1 MKKREREAILE
12 LIPTLIPDIQY
23 ESDLIQ
29 ILTGKYGY
37 RNIRIGDVRKLL
49 SQLNIT
55 LNADSKKEKEVVK
68 KEPKKRERRILTK
81 DELLKKSE
89 DRKVNYQDVITL
101 LISKDHKFS
110 YRDIANICNDLNID
124 FDNVAQNNIN
134 KINARAQ
141 NNTLHGNGDNR

>member
-12 LIPTLIPDIQY
+12 LIPTLMPDIQY

-89 DRKVNYQDVITL
+89 DRKVKYQDVITL
-101 LISKDHKFS
+101 LISDDHKLS
-110 YRDIANICNDLNID
+110 YRDIANICNVSTGTVARVKKEFIDNID
-124 FDNVAQNNIN
+124 
-134 KINARAQ
+134 R
-141 NNTLHGNGDNR
+141 

>member
-23 ESDLIQ
+23 ESELIQ

-89 DRKVNYQDVITL
+89 DRKVKYQDVITL
-101 LISKDHKFS
+101 LISEDHKLS
-110 YRDIANICNDLNID
+110 YKDIAKICDVSTGTVARVKKEFIDNID
-124 FDNVAQNNIN
+124 
-134 KINARAQ
+134 R
-141 NNTLHGNGDNR
+141 

>member
-81 DELLKKSE
+81 EELLKKSE
-89 DRKVNYQDVITL
+89 DRKVKYQDVITL
-101 LISKDHKFS
+101 LISEDHKFS
-110 YRDIANICNDLNID
+110 YRDIANICNVSTGTVARVKKEFIDNID
-124 FDNVAQNNIN
+124 
-134 KINARAQ
+134 R
-141 NNTLHGNGDNR
+141 

>member
-1 MKKREREAILE
+1 MKKIEREAILE
-12 LIPTLIPDIQY
+12 LIPMLIPDIQY

-89 DRKVNYQDVITL
+89 DRKVKYQDVITL

-110 YRDIANICNDLNID
+110 YRDIANICNVSTGTVARVKKEFIDNID
-124 FDNVAQNNIN
+124 
-134 KINARAQ
+134 R
-141 NNTLHGNGDNR
+141 

>member
-12 LIPTLIPDIQY
+12 LIPTLMPDIQY
-23 ESDLIQ
+23 ESELIQ

-55 LNADSKKEKEVVK
+55 LNADSKKKKDTVK

-81 DELLKKSE
+81 EELLKKSE
-89 DRKVNYQDVITL
+89 DRKVKYQDIIAL
-101 LISKDHKFS
+101 LISKDYKLS
-110 YRDIANICNDLNID
+110 YKDIAKICDVSTGTVARVKKEFIDNID
-124 FDNVAQNNIN
+124 
-134 KINARAQ
+134 R
-141 NNTLHGNGDNR
+141 

>member
-68 KEPKKRERRILTK
+68 KEPKKIERRILTK

-89 DRKVNYQDVITL
+89 DRKVKYQDVITL
-101 LISKDHKFS
+101 LISEDHKFL
-110 YRDIANICNDLNID
+110 YRDIANICNVSTGTVARVKKEFIDNID
-124 FDNVAQNNIN
+124 
-134 KINARAQ
+134 R
-141 NNTLHGNGDNR
+141 

>member
-89 DRKVNYQDVITL
+89 DRKVKYQDVITL
-101 LISKDHKFS
+101 LISEDHKFL
-110 YRDIANICNDLNID
+110 YRDIANICNVSTGTVARVKKEFIDNID
-124 FDNVAQNNIN
+124 
-134 KINARAQ
+134 R
-141 NNTLHGNGDNR
+141 

>member
-1 MKKREREAILE
+1 MKKIEREAILE
-12 LIPTLIPDIQY
+12 LIPILIPDIQY

-68 KEPKKRERRILTK
+68 KEPKKRERKILTK

-89 DRKVNYQDVITL
+89 DRKVKYQDVITL
-101 LISKDHKFS
+101 LISEDHKFS
-110 YRDIANICNDLNID
+110 YRDIANICNVSTGTVARVKKEFIDNID
-124 FDNVAQNNIN
+124 
-134 KINARAQ
+134 R
-141 NNTLHGNGDNR
+141 

>member
-12 LIPTLIPDIQY
+12 LIPTLMPDIQY

-55 LNADSKKEKEVVK
+55 LNADSKKEKEAVK

-81 DELLKKSE
+81 EELLKKSE
-89 DRKVNYQDVITL
+89 DRKVKYQDLIAL
-101 LISKDHKFS
+101 LISKDYKLS
-110 YRDIANICNDLNID
+110 YKDIASICDVSTGTVARVKKEFIDNID
-124 FDNVAQNNIN
+124 
-134 KINARAQ
+134 R
-141 NNTLHGNGDNR
+141 

>member
-1 MKKREREAILE
+1 MKKRERETILE
-12 LIPTLIPDIQY
+12 LIPILIPDIQY

-81 DELLKKSE
+81 EELLKKSE
-89 DRKVNYQDVITL
+89 DRKVKYQDIIAL
-101 LISKDHKFS
+101 LISKDYKLS
-110 YRDIANICNDLNID
+110 YKDIANICDVSTGTVARVKKEFIDNID
-124 FDNVAQNNIN
+124 RKGQ
-134 KINARAQ
+134 
-141 NNTLHGNGDNR
+141 LYL

>member
-1 MKKREREAILE
+1 MKNREREAILE

-23 ESDLIQ
+23 ESELIQ

-89 DRKVNYQDVITL
+89 DRKVKYQDVITL
-101 LISKDHKFS
+101 LISEDHKLS
-110 YRDIANICNDLNID
+110 YKDIAKICDVSTGTVARVKKEFIDNID
-124 FDNVAQNNIN
+124 
-134 KINARAQ
+134 R
-141 NNTLHGNGDNR
+141 

>member
-1 MKKREREAILE
+1 M
-12 LIPTLIPDIQY
+12 IPTLIPDIQY
-23 ESDLIQ
+23 ESELIQ

-37 RNIRIGDVRKLL
+37 RDIRIGDVRKLL

-89 DRKVNYQDVITL
+89 YRKVKYQDVITL
-101 LISKDHKFS
+101 LISEDHKFS
-110 YRDIANICNDLNID
+110 YRGIANICNVSTGTVARVKKEFIDNID
-124 FDNVAQNNIN
+124 
-134 KINARAQ
+134 R
-141 NNTLHGNGDNR
+141 

>member
-1 MKKREREAILE
+1 MKKREREPILE

-23 ESDLIQ
+23 ESELIQ

-68 KEPKKRERRILTK
+68 KEPKKIERRILTK

-89 DRKVNYQDVITL
+89 DRKVKYQDVITL
-101 LISKDHKFS
+101 LISEDHKFL
-110 YRDIANICNDLNID
+110 YRDIANICNVSTGTVARVKKEFIDNID
-124 FDNVAQNNIN
+124 
-134 KINARAQ
+134 R
-141 NNTLHGNGDNR
+141 

>member
-37 RNIRIGDVRKLL
+37 RNIRICDVRKLL

-89 DRKVNYQDVITL
+89 DRKVKYQDVITL
-101 LISKDHKFS
+101 LISEDHKFS
-110 YRDIANICNDLNID
+110 YRDIANICNVSTGTVARVKKEFIDNID
-124 FDNVAQNNIN
+124 
-134 KINARAQ
+134 R
-141 NNTLHGNGDNR
+141 

>member
-1 MKKREREAILE
+1 MKKRERETILE

-89 DRKVNYQDVITL
+89 DRKVKYQDVITL

-110 YRDIANICNDLNID
+110 YRDIANICNVSTGTVARVKKEFIDNID
-124 FDNVAQNNIN
+124 
-134 KINARAQ
+134 R
-141 NNTLHGNGDNR
+141 

>member
-1 MKKREREAILE
+1 MKKKEREEILE
-12 LIPTLIPDIQY
+12 LIPTLMPDIQY

-55 LNADSKKEKEVVK
+55 LNADSKKENEAVK

-81 DELLKKSE
+81 EELLKKSG
-89 DRKVNYQDVITL
+89 DRKVKYQDLIAL
-101 LISKDHKFS
+101 LISKDYKLS
-110 YRDIANICNDLNID
+110 YKDIAKICDVSTGTVARVKKEFIDNID
-124 FDNVAQNNIN
+124 
-134 KINARAQ
+134 R
-141 NNTLHGNGDNR
+141 

>member
-1 MKKREREAILE
+1 MKKIEREAILE
-12 LIPTLIPDIQY
+12 LIPMLIPDIQY

-29 ILTGKYGY
+29 MLTGKYGY

-49 SQLNIT
+49 SQLNIA

-89 DRKVNYQDVITL
+89 DRKVKYQDVSTL
-101 LISKDHKFS
+101 LISEDHKFS
-110 YRDIANICNDLNID
+110 YRDIANICNVSTGTVARVKKEFIDNID
-124 FDNVAQNNIN
+124 
-134 KINARAQ
+134 R
-141 NNTLHGNGDNR
+141 

>member
-1 MKKREREAILE
+1 MKKKEREEILE
-12 LIPTLIPDIQY
+12 LIPTLMPDIQY

-55 LNADSKKEKEVVK
+55 LNADSKKENEAVK

-81 DELLKKSE
+81 EELLKKSG
-89 DRKVNYQDVITL
+89 DRKVKYQDLIAL
-101 LISKDHKFS
+101 LISKDYKLS
-110 YRDIANICNDLNID
+110 YKDIANICDVSTGTVARVKKEFIDNID
-124 FDNVAQNNIN
+124 
-134 KINARAQ
+134 R
-141 NNTLHGNGDNR
+141 